1 MSLFQS
7 PIEPVDESHDPK
19 TVIHEDGSLTTD
31 LQIMMMTFLL
41 LSICF
46 TYFLFSFIE
55 RGDQGSAE
63 DVWREP
69 FKIGVLDPKNPHAQR
84 LLPADKVF
92 SCCSCCRDQQPKA
105 EVIKLTG
112 KTNSRK
118 ISRGRTQ
125 PQVNIDDIIQ
135 SSFF

>member
-1 MSLFQS
+1 MPNLKFLFT
-7 PIEPVDESHDPK
+7 EPVDESHDPK
-19 TVIHEDGSLTTD
+19 TVIHEDGSLSTD

-46 TYFLFSFIE
+46 SYLLFSFIE

-69 FKIGVLDPKNPHAQR
+69 YKIGVLDPKNPHAQR

-92 SCCSCCRDQQPKA
+92 SCCLCCRDQQPKA
-105 EVIKLTG
+105 EVIQLTR
-112 KTNSRK
+112 TNSRK